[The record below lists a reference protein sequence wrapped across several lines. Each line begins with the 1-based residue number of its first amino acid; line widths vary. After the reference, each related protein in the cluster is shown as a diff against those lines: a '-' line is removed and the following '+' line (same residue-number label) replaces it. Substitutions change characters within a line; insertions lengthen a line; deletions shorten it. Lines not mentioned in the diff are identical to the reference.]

1 LSDTFLSVKTFDCD
15 ADPPPSPPNVH
26 LDAIAN
32 AGAVRVGHYMGA
44 GKPEMARQVT
54 QKTIFVSLCAAVV
67 VASLLCLL
75 AKPMLATLTPDPT
88 LQHMIYN
95 TLPLVGMSQ
104 VILATS
110 IVCVSVLGAQGRYT
124 LATTSA
130 WIGSWCVSIPL
141 AYLLVN
147 QVGWNLKGPV
157 AASVIGST
165 LSGAAQIAVVLSSD
179 WTRLSHHVAGQNAMS
194 SSSIRTSSSPLP
206 LYTSMDDSDNDGED
220 EEVVGEEEG
229 SSMTHTQER
238 NFSNAN

>member
-1 LSDTFLSVKTFDCD
+1 
-15 ADPPPSPPNVH
+15 
-26 LDAIAN
+26 
-32 AGAVRVGHYMGA
+32 MGA

-54 QKTIFVSLCAAVV
+54 QKTIFLSLCAAVV
-67 VASLLCLL
+67 VASVLCLV
-75 AKPMLATLTPDPT
+75 AKPMLATLTPDAT

-194 SSSIRTSSSPLP
+194 GSIRSASSSSPLP
-206 LYTSMDDSDNDGED
+206 LYTPTVDDNDNNVDHDDGEED
-220 EEVVGEEEG
+220 EVDEDEG
-229 SSMTHTQER
+229 SSMTLTQER